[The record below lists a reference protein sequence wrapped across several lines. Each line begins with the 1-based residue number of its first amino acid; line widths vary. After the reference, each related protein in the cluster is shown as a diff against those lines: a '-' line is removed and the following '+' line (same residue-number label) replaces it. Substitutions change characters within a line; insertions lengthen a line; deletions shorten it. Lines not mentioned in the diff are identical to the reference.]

1 MATRGPHRTRRES
14 LEHHGEWL
22 GVPGGCC
29 ASLRHWPTGGAGPPP
44 LCPLCPLL
52 KWRGSRVPA
61 GSQNG
66 DSGPPGS
73 LLTPGDSPA
82 LTTGSFTSSSQGW
95 AAARPVPPRPALPRG
110 GEVSSEPVWET
121 SLGAGR
127 GGAAHTAIPD
137 SGGFPSLH
145 TQVPLCGFKGP
156 GRCLGFRV
164 MKSWLRILIPSPPTW
179 VNLGFQPS
187 FCKTQI
193 TTPDPTRGKCAAQS
207 WPAVS
212 AYRWPAFLL

>member
-44 LCPLCPLL
+44 PCPLCPLL

-73 LLTPGDSPA
+73 LLRPGDSPA
-82 LTTGSFTSSSQGW
+82 LTTGSFPSSSQGW

-127 GGAAHTAIPD
+127 GGRLTQR
-137 SGGFPSLH
+137 FPIQEAFPHFTLKCHCVVSKA
-145 TQVPLCGFKGP
+145 QEGAS
-156 GRCLGFRV
+156 GFRV

-207 WPAVS
+207 WPAAS
-212 AYRWPAFLL
+212 AYRWPFLL